1 MSKIIEGIDKSLI
14 ESGSFSE
21 SQREFLNNRLM
32 HEISW
37 FARATRRSRNLY
49 FSLSV
54 VSILTT
60 SLTALV
66 TTANALSDSKI
77 FEWIG
82 AGLALS
88 ASISIGLFALYQPW
102 ENWKRRSLVLETL
115 KDECRRFLVNVEPY
129 KESSDKDEGFA
140 TLFNEVQSII
150 CSYKTGY
157 FSKAPYKPESPEL
170 ESIDDKNSKQN
181 V

>member
-1 MSKIIEGIDKSLI
+1 MSEFVEGIDKTLI

-37 FARATRRSRNLY
+37 FAKATRRSRNIY
-49 FSLSV
+49 FTLSV
-54 VSILTT
+54 ISIVTT

-66 TTANALSDSKI
+66 TTANALSEYKI
-77 FEWIG
+77 LEWIG
-82 AGLALS
+82 AGLGLS
-88 ASISIGLFALYQPW
+88 ASISIGFFALYQPW
-102 ENWKRRSLVLETL
+102 ENWKRRSLVLENL

-129 KESSDKDEGFA
+129 KEMSNKDESFEK
-140 TLFNEVQSII
+140 LFNEVQSII
-150 CSYKTGY
+150 YGYKTGY
-157 FSKAPYKPESPEL
+157 FSKAPFKPENPDMET
-170 ESIDDKNSKQN
+170 IDENNSKQT